1 MFNFCNTVKK
11 KSVEA
16 VFEKKNMPDFWD
28 IDDILITEESVDCI
42 FSTIGV
48 GLGHLDP
55 LLASTGTRDV

>member
-1 MFNFCNTVKK
+1 
-11 KSVEA
+11 
-16 VFEKKNMPDFWD
+16 MPDFWD